1 MYNELSDNQLIALH
15 KANDTEAFPV
25 LLERYKDLVRG
36 VSRAYYLV
44 GGDGDDVLQEGY
56 CGLLKAVTT
65 YSENSAASFST
76 FARLCIESAIKT
88 AVTKA
93 NNKGNELL
101 NNAVSLAECLGV
113 FAPDTPEDKVI
124 DDESVSELR
133 ERITSGLS
141 ETEKTVLERYLT
153 GMTYGEIA
161 DAIGCNEKKVDNA
174 IQRIKKKLLK
184 KRG

>member
-15 KANDTEAFPV
+15 KASDTEAFPV
-25 LLERYKDLVRG
+25 LLERYKDLVKG

-65 YSENSAASFST
+65 YSENSTASFST
-76 FARLCIESAIKT
+76 FARLCVESSIKT
-88 AVTKA
+88 AITKA

-101 NNAVSLAECLGV
+101 NNAVSIAECLGV
-113 FAPDTPEDKVI
+113 FTPDTPEDKVI
-124 DDESVSELR
+124 DDERVGELR
-133 ERITSGLS
+133 EKITSGLS

-161 DAIGCNEKKVDNA
+161 DSIGCNEKKVDNA